1 MLCQIYMKRK
11 LKFCRQS
18 CRSSLRYH
26 GNDNFWQN
34 LTAFRAENAG
44 FNICLR
50 NFIFGL
56 KYEKKN
62 DLLSYRSFFEYLP
75 NLIFISKKHKKLLKF
90 AVFLAD
96 ICSKSSKKAFIKNRF
111 CMITEKISLNPC
123 GKNWPNRASGLL
135 PIFRSNF
142 VSAKNS
148 NSFKNAFLYFGVFW
162 LMK

>member
-1 MLCQIYMKRK
+1 MKRK
-11 LKFCRQS
+11 LQFCRQS

-56 KYEKKN
+56 KYEQKN

-75 NLIFISKKHKKLLKF
+75 DLKF
-90 AVFLAD
+90 IGKKTWKIA
-96 ICSKSSKKAFIKNRF
+96 INCSFSGWDMFQIIQKGIYQKSLLYDNRKN
-111 CMITEKISLNPC
+111 IIEPV
-123 GKNWPNRASGLL
+123 W
-135 PIFRSNF
+135 
-142 VSAKNS
+142 
-148 NSFKNAFLYFGVFW
+148 
-162 LMK
+162 

>member
-1 MLCQIYMKRK
+1 MNKRMIYYHTEAFLNICQI
-11 LKFCRQS
+11 L
-18 CRSSLRYH
+18 
-26 GNDNFWQN
+26 N
-34 LTAFRAENAG
+34 L
-44 FNICLR
+44 LV
-50 NFIFGL
+50 
-56 KYEKKN
+56 
-62 DLLSYRSFFEYLP
+62 
-75 NLIFISKKHKKLLKF
+75 KKHEKLLKNS
-90 AVFLAD
+90 VFLAD

>member
-1 MLCQIYMKRK
+1 MKRK

-26 GNDNFWQN
+26 GNDNFRQN

-56 KYEKKN
+56 IYQQKN

-75 NLIFISKKHKKLLKF
+75 DLKF
-90 AVFLAD
+90 
-96 ICSKSSKKAFIKNRF
+96 IGKK
-111 CMITEKISLNPC
+111 T
-123 GKNWPNRASGLL
+123 
-135 PIFRSNF
+135 
-142 VSAKNS
+142 
-148 NSFKNAFLYFGVFW
+148 
-162 LMK
+162 